1 MKKKISSLNQ
11 QLKDFLSTMGIS
23 IKHAS
28 LLLIA
33 FMSLVLTVLD
43 LNGFDFGVIALVC
56 WVFAFLD
63 LARIKFKDYEIDF
76 MNHKQTLTAD
86 ERKLFSDNYELM
98 KKFIFE
104 IMKEGKVNITALDYV
119 SDATQYAKLYLSS
132 NLYEKL
138 DSWAKLAR
146 EAFLLNTALSG
157 NRLNEEKKQECIDR
171 EYEIMRELMSIDLI
185 EVYQPYVRVKTD
197 E

>member
-56 WVFAFLD
+56 WVLRGLHFQKPPFAQSKLIRVIKGRILD
-63 LARIKFKDYEIDF
+63 VAVDIRRGSPTY
-76 MNHKQTLTAD
+76 
-86 ERKLFSDNYELM
+86 
-98 KKFIFE
+98 
-104 IMKEGKVNITALDYV
+104 GKYV
-119 SDATQYAKLYLSS
+119 AQYLSGDS
-132 NLYEKL
+132 KEQLFIPRGFAHGFSVHSQEAIIQYKCDAFYAPESEGAIAWNDPELNIDWGL
-138 DSWAKLAR
+138 DTNDIILSDKDKR
-146 EAFLLNTALSG
+146 HPYLNVLCSPFAYDM
-157 NRLNEEKKQECIDR
+157 NYYK
-171 EYEIMRELMSIDLI
+171 
-185 EVYQPYVRVKTD
+185 
-197 E
+197 

>member
-86 ERKLFSDNYELM
+86 ERKLFSDNYEPM